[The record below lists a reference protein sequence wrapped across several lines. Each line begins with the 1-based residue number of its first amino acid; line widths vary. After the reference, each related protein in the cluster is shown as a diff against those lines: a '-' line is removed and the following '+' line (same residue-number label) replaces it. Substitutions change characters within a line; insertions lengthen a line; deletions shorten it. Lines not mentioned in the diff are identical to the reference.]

1 MKAVTRTVSFFTT
14 WFAEIVRQPMLILM
28 LIVGPFLILIAFG
41 QGVNVKGIKPDVILV
56 RTADPNQPLQ
66 PLPEELSEYVNVVE
80 ETSDLTAAI
89 RRLQDGEVDAVAVVP
104 PDAESTVT
112 SGQRIPLQ
120 MFTSE
125 IDPLTVRFTETYLG
139 DQVGQLNQRTIEK
152 AIRDAQS
159 SLEDVREQVEVAR
172 EYLSIARGAGS
183 DLDTV
188 RQQVDQTQ
196 ELLVPLTEAVNA
208 YSRAAQGISFV
219 LPGIGRTDRAVETLR
234 TELTELTE
242 TVNKL
247 DSQLAS
253 TEEGGSIPTEAEI
266 ARIEEELDSVLTTAN
281 DLQTIPPEVLS
292 APFDLELRNVG
303 PWEPDFIGYYSP
315 AVLVL
320 LVQHLAISL
329 GALALARMRIL
340 GLTEFLKVAPI
351 RPVEIM
357 NGQYLSYGLIVS
369 LVGLGILTMMHVF
382 LDVPLFGSWTYAIA
396 TVVALTLVALG
407 VGFLISLVSSSEQQ
421 ATQITMLLLLAA
433 VFFSGL
439 VVSLDRLGW
448 PVRAVAY
455 ALPSTYA
462 TRALHDVMLRGVVR
476 SPVDL
481 IVLAALAVSLY
492 IAALATLRMQMRP
505 R

>member
-1 MKAVTRTVSFFTT
+1 MKPVTRTLSFFTT

-28 LIVGPFLILIAFG
+28 LIVGPFLILVAFG

-56 RTADPNQPLQ
+56 RSADPAQPIQ
-66 PLPEELSEYVNVVE
+66 PLPEELNDYVNVVD
-80 ETSDLTAAI
+80 ETEDLTGAI

-104 PDAESTVT
+104 PDAEQTVT
-112 SGQRIPLQ
+112 NGERVPLQ

-159 SLEDVREQVEVAR
+159 SFDDVEEQVRLAQ
-172 EYLSIARGAGS
+172 EYLAIARDAEG
-183 DLDTV
+183 DLTTI
-188 RQQVDQTQ
+188 RKQVDQTQ
-196 ELLVPLTEAVNA
+196 ALLVPLTEAVNA
-208 YSRAAQGISFV
+208 YARAAQGISFV
-219 LPGIGRTDRAVETLR
+219 LPGIGRSDDAIQTLR
-234 TELTELTE
+234 TELTELTDA
-242 TVNKL
+242 VNSL

-253 TEEGGSIPTEAEI
+253 TDEGGAIPTNEEIAEI
-266 ARIEEELDSVLTTAN
+266 ERELDAVMTTAS
-281 DLQTIPPEVLS
+281 DLQAIPPEVLS

-303 PWEPDFIGYYSP
+303 PWEPEFVGYYSP

-329 GALALARMRIL
+329 AALALARMRIL

-351 RPVEIM
+351 RPIEIM

-369 LVGLGILTMMHVF
+369 AVGLTVLLLMHAV
-382 LDVPLFGSWTYAIA
+382 LDVPLFGSVAYAVAVI
-396 TVVALTLVALG
+396 VALAVVSLG
-407 VGFLISLVSSSEQQ
+407 IGFLVSLVSTSEQQ

-439 VVSLDRLGW
+439 VVSLDRLTW
-448 PVRAVAY
+448 PVRAIAF

-462 TRALHDVMLRGVVR
+462 TRSLHDVMLRGVVR
-476 SPVDL
+476 NPVDL
-481 IVLAALAVSLY
+481 VVLGVLALALYVAAVT
-492 IAALATLRMQMRP
+492 ALRTQMRP